1 MNFYPVLVSM
11 ATQHVM
17 NYGWA
22 IYNME
27 SILDN
32 NYNEEIYLEG
42 VTCLAKNEKND

>member
-1 MNFYPVLVSM
+1 
-11 ATQHVM
+11 M

-32 NYNEEIYLEG
+32 NYNGKVYLEG
-42 VTCLAKNEKND
+42 VTCLDRMR